1 MKIKFLLLCCIISV
15 HVFAQNDTTVIK
27 DTAMIKDTTVVD
39 ISNELNNKQGAPGDV
54 RPAAKVFYGQ
64 RLINA
69 NTVEVLRK
77 GVMEFRVIHN
87 FGNVADSAGVRN
99 FFGLDGAFDVK
110 IGFQIGLSDK
120 TNILLARAKGA
131 SSVSQLWE
139 FGIKHQ
145 FLRQVVDDQKHPLS
159 LTVFANVVAS
169 AAKATHNIDRET
181 NFNSFGDRL
190 SEIVQLMIARK
201 FGSVSLQLSP
211 TYLHKHYVIP
221 GDQSD
226 LFALGGG
233 LRIPISKRFIFIA
246 DYFHT
251 FRSQASK
258 DLYYN
263 LQRVHFYDA
272 LGVGFEIVTQ
282 GHVFHMNF
290 TNATEIDEN
299 RFISRTT
306 TTWGKGEF
314 RWGFTISRN
323 FILFRDKKN
332 R

>member
-1 MKIKFLLLCCIISV
+1 MKGRFLLLCCLASLKL
-15 HVFAQNDTTVIK
+15 FAQNDTTIKK
-27 DTAMIKDTTVVD
+27 DTAVVD
-39 ISNELNNKQGAPGDV
+39 ISNEVDSTKWIPGQEKQ
-54 RPAAKVFYGQ
+54 AAKVFYGQ

-87 FGNVADSAGVRN
+87 FGNIADSAGVRN

-110 IGFQIGLSDK
+110 IGFQIGLSNR
-120 TNILLARAKGA
+120 TNILLARSKGA

-139 FGIKHQ
+139 FGLKHQ
-145 FLRQVVDDQKHPLS
+145 FLRQELNDPKHPLS

-169 AAKATHNIDRET
+169 AAKAAHSIDRET
-181 NFNSFGDRL
+181 NFNGFGDRL
-190 SEIVQLMIARK
+190 SEILQLMIARK
-201 FGSVSLQLSP
+201 FGSTSLQLSS

-221 GDQSD
+221 GDQKD

-233 LRIPISKRFIFIA
+233 LRIPISRKFIFIA

-258 DLYYN
+258 NLYYN

-282 GHVFHMNF
+282 GHIFHFNF
-290 TNATEIDEN
+290 TNATEITEN

-306 TTWGKGEF
+306 TSWGKGEF

-323 FILFRDKKN
+323 FIIFRDKKN

>member
-1 MKIKFLLLCCIISV
+1 
-15 HVFAQNDTTVIK
+15 
-27 DTAMIKDTTVVD
+27 
-39 ISNELNNKQGAPGDV
+39 
-54 RPAAKVFYGQ
+54 
-64 RLINA
+64 
-69 NTVEVLRK
+69 
-77 GVMEFRVIHN
+77 
-87 FGNVADSAGVRN
+87 
-99 FFGLDGAFDVK
+99 
-110 IGFQIGLSDK
+110 
-120 TNILLARAKGA
+120 
-131 SSVSQLWE
+131 
-139 FGIKHQ
+139 
-145 FLRQVVDDQKHPLS
+145 
-159 LTVFANVVAS
+159 
-169 AAKATHNIDRET
+169 
-181 NFNSFGDRL
+181 
-190 SEIVQLMIARK
+190 
-201 FGSVSLQLSP
+201 LQLSP

-306 TTWGKGEF
+306 TSWGKGEF